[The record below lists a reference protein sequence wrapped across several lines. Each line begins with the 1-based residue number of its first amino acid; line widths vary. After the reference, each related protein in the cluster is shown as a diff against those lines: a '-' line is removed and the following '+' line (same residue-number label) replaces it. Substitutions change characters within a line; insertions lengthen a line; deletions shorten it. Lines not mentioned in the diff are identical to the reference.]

1 MRIKKKKDTPKM
13 FKNQTLI
20 IVLHHYLLTMLC
32 ASHITFLCHVIQFTY
47 KHKKKVLY
55 VLFYTVQSVYEVKGK
70 YNRKLSENSKLACVA
85 CEIKK
90 KSFVG
95 VQKKFLATELKNVLY

>member
-47 KHKKKVLY
+47 KHKKKKK
-55 VLFYTVQSVYEVKGK
+55 FYMCFFFCAVQSVYEVKGK

-85 CEIKK
+85 CEIEKK
-90 KSFVG
+90 
-95 VQKKFLATELKNVLY
+95 